1 MDALTENL
9 LEVRNCKQAYHK
21 DTASD
26 FVVLDN
32 VDVSIRSGE
41 IVGLLG
47 RSGSGKS
54 TLLRIVA
61 GLLKPTAG
69 DVIWRGAQLTGPAE
83 GVAMVFQ
90 SFALF
95 PWLTV
100 QENVEL
106 GLEAQGVARAERRT
120 RAEDAIDLIGLGGY
134 EESYPKEMSGGM
146 RQRVGLARA
155 LVVHPDLL
163 LMDEPFSAL
172 DVLTAETLRTDL
184 IDLWMDG
191 KLPVRSILMVT
202 HNIEE
207 AVLMCDRILVFSSNP
222 GRVAQELR
230 VPFPHPRNRH
240 DAAFRK
246 FVDDIYALMTRRAT
260 SMPAPV
266 AGGTAAP
273 APDTVHALH
282 PVNTNLLAGLIE
294 TVAGEPY
301 RGRADLPPLAAA
313 LQLELDDLLPLGET
327 LAMLRLAE
335 LEEGDIKLT
344 ETGREFAQA
353 ETDTRKEMFAAAL
366 RAHVKLA
373 ATIRS
378 VLDERWNHRASA
390 VRFRDELEDHMS
402 PGYAEDTLRAVIGW
416 GRFAELFNYDEEA
429 DQFFLDTDE

>member
-1 MDALTENL
+1 ML
-9 LEVRNCKQAYHK
+9 LEVRHCKQAYHK
-21 DTASD
+21 DSASD
-26 FVVLDN
+26 FVVLD
-32 VDVSIRSGE
+32 DVNLNLRNGE

-54 TLLRIVA
+54 TLLRIVS
-61 GLLKPTAG
+61 GLLAPTAG
-69 DVIWRGAQLTGPAE
+69 DVIWRGETLTGPAE

-106 GLEAQGVARAERRT
+106 GLEAQGVARAEREK
-120 RAEDAIDLIGLGGY
+120 RAEEAIDLIGLGGY
-134 EESYPKEMSGGM
+134 EGAYPKEMSGGM

-184 IDLWMDG
+184 IDLWMEG
-191 KLPVRSILMVT
+191 KLPVKSVLMVT

-230 VPFPHPRNRH
+230 VPFAHPRNRH
-240 DAAFRK
+240 DAPFRK

-260 SMPAPV
+260 SVPAPAQAGAPV
-266 AGGTAAP
+266 AE
-273 APDTVHALH
+273 TVHALH
-282 PVNTNLLAGLIE
+282 PVGTNLLAGLME
-294 TVAGEPY
+294 TLAMEPY
-301 RGRADLPPLAAA
+301 KGRADLPALAAA
-313 LQLELDDLLPLGET
+313 LQLELDELLPLGET
-327 LAMLRLAE
+327 LQLLGFAE
-335 LEEGDIKLT
+335 LEEGDIRLT
-344 ETGREFAQA
+344 DAGRHFAEA
-353 ETDTRKEMFAAAL
+353 DADVRKQQFDAAL
-366 RAHVKLA
+366 RSRVKLA
-373 ATIRS
+373 ATIRG

-402 PGYAEDTLRAVIGW
+402 PDYAEDTLHAVIGW
-416 GRFAELFNYDEEA
+416 ARFAELFNYDEEG
-429 DQFFLDTDE
+429 DQFFLELEE